1 MSVVV
6 EQDYANARLIVVMG
20 TCGCGKS
27 TIGELLALRCNAEFI
42 EGDSLHTLKN
52 KAKMEQGIAL
62 TDEDRWPWLAS
73 LGEAMRA
80 DPTCTSRSEKII
92 ASCSALKRS
101 YRELITKSANE
112 PVLYVY
118 LQGSKELLQSRLS
131 GREGHFMDAN
141 LLDSQLDTLET
152 PSIDEFSFTVDIDA
166 SIADLVDQIVFK
178 IS

>member
-27 TIGELLALRCNAEFI
+27 TIGELVAQRCNADFI

-62 TDEDRWPWLAS
+62 TDEDRWPWLAA

-80 DPTCTSRSEKII
+80 NPTCTGHSEKII

-112 PVLYVY
+112 PVLFVY